1 MYGIV
6 NLRPD
11 GVSENYVMEWL
22 ICPDWLRVRNEAGF
36 KLVNKTKRGSIITQ
50 EYCAPTHRTAERIRV
65 KIPSHRHK
73 KGLTKQGPV
82 YFDS

>member
-1 MYGIV
+1 MDLNVWYCKL
-6 NLRPD
+6 LRPD

-50 EYCAPTHRTAERIRV
+50 E
-65 KIPSHRHK
+65 
-73 KGLTKQGPV
+73 
-82 YFDS
+82 